1 MRTIE
6 TIAMI
11 ASDGKLMLQM
21 PADIAPGQHRIVLV
35 IDDSISPEQNLSAE
49 VTTTEDVDAAFM
61 QMVNDVEYQA
71 EALQIEAEF
80 ATAQWEVLQ
89 TTEA

>member
-6 TIAMI
+6 TIATI

-21 PADIAPGQHRIVLV
+21 PADIAPGQHQIVLV
-35 IDDSISPEQNLSAE
+35 IDNSISPEQNLSSE
-49 VTTTEDVDAAFM
+49 VTTTEDIDAAFM
-61 QMVNDVEYQA
+61 QMANDAEYQA

-80 ATAQWEVLQ
+80 ATLADD
-89 TTEA
+89 